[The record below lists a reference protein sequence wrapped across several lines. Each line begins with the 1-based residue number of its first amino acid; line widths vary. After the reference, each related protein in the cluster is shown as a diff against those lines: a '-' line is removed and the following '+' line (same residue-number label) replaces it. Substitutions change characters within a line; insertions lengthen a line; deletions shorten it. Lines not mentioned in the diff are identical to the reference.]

1 MARVILAKRHP
12 RSQYRRYTRNKAG
25 NVFYGLFLL
34 LCGLFSVLPLVYCVC
49 TSFKPMEEL
58 LVFPPRFFV
67 SRPTL
72 DNYVVLPNLIANL
85 MVPLSRYVFN
95 SLFVSIVTTALHIVA
110 ASMAAFTFSKSKIK
124 GRTALFLVVQF
135 ALLYNSY
142 TLGIPQYILMSNMR
156 IIDTY
161 LVYIL
166 PYIPSAMG
174 AFLMK
179 QYIDSSIPD
188 ALHEAARIDGASVFR
203 MYWSIV
209 MPIVRPAWMTLL
221 LFSFKDM
228 WSIMPNGTIF
238 SEELKTLPYV
248 MSQINSGG
256 LARAGS
262 AMATTVI
269 MMIPPIIVY
278 IISQRNVM
286 ETMSSAGIKD

>member
-1 MARVILAKRHP
+1 MARVILSKRHP

-72 DNYVVLPNLIANL
+72 DNYIVLPNLIANL

-188 ALHEAARIDGASVFR
+188 ALLEAARIDGASVFR

-228 WSIMPNGTIF
+228 WSVMPNGTIF

-262 AMATTVI
+262 AMATTVTLF
-269 MMIPPIIVY
+269 PGRCFAHALAQSCV
-278 IISQRNVM
+278 
-286 ETMSSAGIKD
+286 

>member
-1 MARVILAKRHP
+1 
-12 RSQYRRYTRNKAG
+12 
-25 NVFYGLFLL
+25 
-34 LCGLFSVLPLVYCVC
+34 
-49 TSFKPMEEL
+49 MEEL

-72 DNYVVLPNLIANL
+72 DNYVALPNLIANL

-95 SLFVSIVTTALHIVA
+95 SLFVSIVTTALHILA

-188 ALHEAARIDGASVFR
+188 ALLEAARIDGASVFR

-228 WSIMPNGTIF
+228 WSVMPNGTIF

>member
-142 TLGIPQYILMSNMR
+142 T
-156 IIDTY
+156 
-161 LVYIL
+161 
-166 PYIPSAMG
+166 
-174 AFLMK
+174 
-179 QYIDSSIPD
+179 
-188 ALHEAARIDGASVFR
+188 
-203 MYWSIV
+203 
-209 MPIVRPAWMTLL
+209 
-221 LFSFKDM
+221 
-228 WSIMPNGTIF
+228 
-238 SEELKTLPYV
+238 
-248 MSQINSGG
+248 
-256 LARAGS
+256 
-262 AMATTVI
+262 
-269 MMIPPIIVY
+269 
-278 IISQRNVM
+278 
-286 ETMSSAGIKD
+286 